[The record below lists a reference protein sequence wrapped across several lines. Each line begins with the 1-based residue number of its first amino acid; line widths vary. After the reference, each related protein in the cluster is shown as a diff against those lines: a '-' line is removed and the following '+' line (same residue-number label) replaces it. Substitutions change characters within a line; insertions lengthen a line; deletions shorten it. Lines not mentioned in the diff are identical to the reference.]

1 MNQCESIKSYL
12 CNATK
17 YQAFEVVDISDILL
31 SCGPQYTRC
40 VSRQIAFL
48 LTLHNQIVHFRSW
61 KECLSLVWLVRHV
74 GMHLV
79 MFNTTRSY
87 GRVMHPETA
96 IKGIAIK

>member
-31 SCGPQYTRC
+31 SCGPEYTRC

-48 LTLHNQIVHFRSW
+48 LTFHNRMVHFKKLKRVSV
-61 KECLSLVWLVRHV
+61 SGIVGSARGDASDDVQQHHTIVWPGHA
-74 GMHLV
+74 
-79 MFNTTRSY
+79 S
-87 GRVMHPETA
+87 
-96 IKGIAIK
+96 